1 MLFTTMPLTSW
12 EVIYK
17 YLIVGPFLIDYLK
30 RKKTLFHISN
40 NLNLQGLI

>member
-1 MLFTTMPLTSW
+1 MLFKTMPLTSW

-30 RKKTLFHISN
+30 KKTLFHIFN